1 MLHFFPP
8 STGNHQSNSEESRVA
23 RRMCVW
29 IPNRLLP
36 RLCCGLTC
44 ERLNIRRKSFF
55 FSSSG
60 VQSICSAEYG
70 VVKGVVGV
78 EDVEG
83 EQAFFLPCTAG
94 GETLRSFI
102 ILLLFLLFWARRS
115 SRWVSVVRPHTC
127 RKSTFFGERSIRQK
141 GKKPSKNLIPVM
153 NAYVTVC
160 VFAPLKTCPA
170 WVGAVLSLFSDE
182 LSPPPHRSHHMTHPG
197 HSNNLVKA
205 EHY

>member
-1 MLHFFPP
+1 M
-8 STGNHQSNSEESRVA
+8 
-23 RRMCVW
+23 W

-36 RLCCGLTC
+36 LLCCGLTC

-102 ILLLFLLFWARRS
+102 ILLLFLLF
-115 SRWVSVVRPHTC
+115 
-127 RKSTFFGERSIRQK
+127 
-141 GKKPSKNLIPVM
+141 
-153 NAYVTVC
+153 
-160 VFAPLKTCPA
+160 
-170 WVGAVLSLFSDE
+170 
-182 LSPPPHRSHHMTHPG
+182 
-197 HSNNLVKA
+197 
-205 EHY
+205 

>member
-1 MLHFFPP
+1 MSFLDVGSNLLLLDKSENPTPAFRFFLTLFSSHMLHFLIP

-36 RLCCGLTC
+36 LLCCGLTC

-78 EDVEG
+78 EDVED

-102 ILLLFLLFWARRS
+102 ILLLFLLF
-115 SRWVSVVRPHTC
+115 
-127 RKSTFFGERSIRQK
+127 
-141 GKKPSKNLIPVM
+141 
-153 NAYVTVC
+153 
-160 VFAPLKTCPA
+160 
-170 WVGAVLSLFSDE
+170 
-182 LSPPPHRSHHMTHPG
+182 
-197 HSNNLVKA
+197 
-205 EHY
+205 